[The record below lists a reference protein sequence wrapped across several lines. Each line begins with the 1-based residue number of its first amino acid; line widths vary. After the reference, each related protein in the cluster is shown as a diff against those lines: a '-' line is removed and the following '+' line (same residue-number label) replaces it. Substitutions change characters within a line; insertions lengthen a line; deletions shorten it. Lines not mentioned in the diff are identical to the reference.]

1 MKISKAIN
9 KIALLTLVF
18 LFSMT
23 FAIFAAEG
31 GTRIS
36 INPNDKAGITE
47 AMTSAGKAVG
57 NADSSSIV
65 KVPTKNSKDKD
76 AKEVD
81 LFKFNGSNELT
92 FYEDNFKQA
101 RPKEVKKAM
110 TAFIDS
116 LKDSSIAADTQ
127 QDIMNQIQ
135 ESDSDVAAL
144 MLPLIFDNTKADLFT
159 AYKWLYPFMS
169 VVRVVFGLGSVVLIL
184 LVIASTILDLAF
196 IGLPMWRET
205 TTEKAEKSGSKKPF
219 GVSNEALS
227 TVLKVESNL
236 GEYQNAYLIYF
247 KRRAITYIAL
257 SIAILYLVAG
267 ELGGLISWVLN
278 LASGIV
284 Q

>member
-9 KIALLTLVF
+9 KIALLTLIF
-18 LFSMT
+18 LFSMSFT
-23 FAIFAAEG
+23 LFAAEG
-31 GTRIS
+31 GTRIP

-76 AKEVD
+76 AKEVE

-92 FYEDNFKQA
+92 FFEDNFKQA

-116 LKDSSIAADTQ
+116 LKDSSISADTQ

-135 ESDSDVAAL
+135 ESDSDVAAM

-169 VVRVVFGLGSVVLIL
+169 VVRVVFGLGAVVLIL
-184 LVIASTILDLAF
+184 IVIASTILDLAY
-196 IGLPMWRET
+196 IGLPMWRENS
-205 TTEKAEKSGSKKPF
+205 TEKSKGKKPF
-219 GVSNEALS
+219 GVSLEALS
-227 TVLKVESNL
+227 TVMSVEKNL

-247 KRRAITYIAL
+247 KRRALTYIVL

-267 ELGGLISWVLN
+267 ELGGLISWVLQ
-278 LASGIV
+278 LVSGIV